1 MQKPPDSRPETD
13 PPVLNGALVERV
25 DALTAWMD
33 EMETRVH
40 ATVAVTGDRKTAK
53 ELRRAI
59 EALSKRDPKFEER
72 LTNKVDV
79 VADRLETLART
90 VSTTAATL
98 AAKDGELAGIRREL
112 GEGHTRVETVIAEL
126 RRAVEGVG
134 LEEHGR
140 APASPSEPAALRK
153 GEVRRLDGLSGKVD
167 ALAQRLDMFGT
178 TLATTAAGLA
188 GREGDIAALRRRL
201 DDDNARIEA
210 AVSDLRR
217 AVDPTPLAELR
228 LGVKELSDEASAFKR
243 TSQRRHDGVS
253 AKVESVTDRLESVAT
268 TVAATAA
275 DLSVRESEIVAL
287 RAAFDDESAR
297 VDSLLSK
304 LHRATSA
311 LSDQLPNVDGFAE
324 RGAVDELR
332 AKIDNLDGQLG
343 SLDAI
348 VTATSTGQADRAL
361 EIARLSKRFTDGSS
375 KVEGLVRE
383 LQSALE
389 SMPEPGRDPEL
400 ESRVDELAEHVD
412 AIKVE
417 LERLGTA
424 SSEQVAEGTSRAGVL
439 ERLLAEL
446 AERLDGVER
455 DRSAAAAEV
464 ARVSAAWAE
473 EREWVRRQLEELPPA
488 PAGAPH
494 TLEGVSPQIDELI
507 SRLDAMER
515 DRVKVSAEVAGAY
528 ELLHAE
534 RESLQT
540 QLDELAARLAKPVAS
555 VAGDASDPLLAELAD
570 KLDSVE
576 RNEAAVASEVAHA
589 AAFWASSLGSIERRL
604 DKVEAARSDGLPHLD
619 AGSELAPRLEAIER
633 TGAAATAEIARL
645 AEARAADRLSLEAR
659 LDEVA
664 TQLQEAER
672 GGRGAA
678 RPSSEDE
685 VAQLRVLVDG
695 LRMRLASS
703 ERGLAALA
711 GSHEFVARLDDV
723 TARLDLMERT
733 GDIVVASS
741 LPVPGDGR
749 FRLELRGL
757 ELRMEH
763 AEAAARENREAVLTQ
778 LERLASRIEWRLQRL
793 ESDQTGPSYDHA
805 AAADARV
812 VPIRSN
818 EL

>member
-1 MQKPPDSRPETD
+1 MQKPPDSRTETD
-13 PPVLNGALVERV
+13 SSIQAGANGALVERV

-79 VADRLETLART
+79 VADRLETLAKT

-112 GEGHTRVETVIAEL
+112 GEGHTRVEAVIAEL

-134 LEEHGR
+134 LDERGR
-140 APASPSEPAALRK
+140 APASPSEPRAHRR
-153 GEVRRLDGLSGKVD
+153 GDDRRLDGLSGKVD

-201 DDDNARIEA
+201 DDDNTRIEA

-228 LGVKELSDEASAFKR
+228 LGVKELSDEASALKR

-253 AKVESVTDRLESVAT
+253 AKVDAVTDRLESVAT

-287 RAAFDDESAR
+287 RATFDDESAR

-304 LHRATSA
+304 LHQATSA
-311 LSDQLPNVDGFAE
+311 LSAELPNVAGFAE
-324 RGAVDELR
+324 RGAVDELS
-332 AKIDNLDGQLG
+332 AKIDD
-343 SLDAI
+343 LDAQLVDRAAI
-348 VTATSTGQADRAL
+348 VKATSTGQADKEL
-361 EIARLSKRFTDGSS
+361 EIAELSKRFTDGSS

-383 LQSALE
+383 LQGALE
-389 SMPEPGRDPEL
+389 SMPEPGHDPEL
-400 ESRVDELAEHVD
+400 ESRVDELAEHID
-412 AIKVE
+412 TIKVE
-417 LERLGTA
+417 LEQLGTA
-424 SSEQVAEGTSRAGVL
+424 SSEQVAEGTSHAGVL

-455 DRSAAAAEV
+455 DRNAAAAEV

-507 SRLDAMER
+507 SRLDAMEQ
-515 DRVKVSAEVAGAY
+515 DRVKVNAENAGAY
-528 ELLHAE
+528 EVLHAE
-534 RESLQT
+534 RKSLQT
-540 QLDELAARLAKPVAS
+540 QLDELAAGLGTPVAS
-555 VAGDASDPLLAELAD
+555 VAGDASDRLLAELAD

-576 RNEAAVASEVAHA
+576 RNGAAVASEVAHA
-589 AAFWASSLGSIERRL
+589 AAFWASSLGSIEGRL
-604 DKVEAARSDGLPHLD
+604 DKVEVARSDALPRLD
-619 AGSELAPRLEAIER
+619 ARPEGLVAELASRLDAIER
-633 TGAAATAEIARL
+633 TGAAGAAEIARL
-645 AEARAADRLSLEAR
+645 VEARASDRVSLEAR

-664 TQLQEAER
+664 TQLQGAER
-672 GGRGAA
+672 GGR
-678 RPSSEDE
+678 SSEKE
-685 VAQLRVLVDG
+685 
-695 LRMRLASS
+695 
-703 ERGLAALA
+703 LAALA
-711 GSHEFVARLDDV
+711 VPHEVVARLDDV
-723 TARLDLMERT
+723 TTRLDLMERT

-741 LPVPGDGR
+741 VPVPGDGR

-763 AEAAARENREAVLTQ
+763 AQAAARENREAVLTQ

-805 AAADARV
+805 AAAGAQV